1 MRCISVENSSR
12 SRTPLASVSA
22 NRKADLAVSI
32 TSARLAWSVSE
43 AASISGGGALR
54 CSNANREGASAA
66 LQPSAA
72 APSSM
77 ASGMSFAAAVQGC
90 VLPKICSCAPLATP
104 RCRQPDKSKAPFQ
117 SRAARVENGL
127 HPLHTE
133 RFPPSWKRQVH
144 ARMRP
149 PTRPAAAT
157 TWAEKGGGRGSETA
171 LANIMPLC
179 FAMCLVCS
187 TTTAPAHGP
196 HGVTRAR
203 CGLRG
208 FAPGRLAG
216 ISPAVMAAVVAAH
229 HLLDLLE
236 QRLGR
241 RLHAA
246 RVRLHPPHRV
256 ARRDEEGAE
265 RRPAEAAARRG
276 LRCLDH

>member
-1 MRCISVENSSR
+1 M
-12 SRTPLASVSA
+12 
-22 NRKADLAVSI
+22 
-32 TSARLAWSVSE
+32 AWSVSE

-187 TTTAPAHGP
+187 CALQQRRRHTDHTVLPGLGAGC
-196 HGVTRAR
+196 GDLRRA
-203 CGLRG
+203 
-208 FAPGRLAG
+208 LAG

>member
-1 MRCISVENSSR
+1 M
-12 SRTPLASVSA
+12 
-22 NRKADLAVSI
+22 
-32 TSARLAWSVSE
+32 AWSVSE

-90 VLPKICSCAPLATP
+90 VLPKICSCAPPCCRDAGNLTNLKLHFNLAQRAWKTVCIHYIQSDSRRAGKDKCMPVCDPQQGRRQRP
-104 RCRQPDKSKAPFQ
+104 RGP
-117 SRAARVENGL
+117 
-127 HPLHTE
+127 
-133 RFPPSWKRQVH
+133 KR
-144 ARMRP
+144 
-149 PTRPAAAT
+149 
-157 TWAEKGGGRGSETA
+157 EGGGAVRQRPM
-171 LANIMPLC
+171 NIMPLC

-187 TTTAPAHGP
+187 CALQQRRRHTDHTVLPG
-196 HGVTRAR
+196 AR

>member
-1 MRCISVENSSR
+1 MQQCEPRGSQRCSPTKCRRAQQHGQRHE
-12 SRTPLASVSA
+12 
-22 NRKADLAVSI
+22 
-32 TSARLAWSVSE
+32 
-43 AASISGGGALR
+43 LR
-54 CSNANREGASAA
+54 CGGPRMRAAQNLQLRAS
-66 LQPSAA
+66 L
-72 APSSM
+72 
-77 ASGMSFAAAVQGC
+77 
-90 VLPKICSCAPLATP
+90 LP

-127 HPLHTE
+127 HPLHRE
-133 RFPPSWKRQVH
+133 RFSPSWKRQKRVH

-157 TWAEKGGGRGSETA
+157 TWAEKGGGRGRRAVRTA
-171 LANIMPLC
+171 WRDIMPLC

-187 TTTAPAHGP
+187 CALQQRRRHTDHTVLPG
-196 HGVTRAR
+196 AR